1 MQRDPVLSH
10 DAARR
15 RVLEWV
21 RTSLRRRDEREGRV
35 RLTLKF
41 AEWNEIDDEAILD
54 LCDELS
60 DLSLP
65 RAS

>member
-1 MQRDPVLSH
+1 
-10 DAARR
+10 
-15 RVLEWV
+15 
-21 RTSLRRRDEREGRV
+21 V